1 MTFSRCTRLAP
12 EVGVVAAVAVMVAVP
27 VSIAA
32 KGVNRRRKWRWRGWR
47 RIWARREIRVK

>member
-47 RIWARREIRVK
+47 RIWARREIGVK